1 MKKAL
6 LVVLLTAGFA
16 IAQGYQGAGLQ
27 SVGTVDAGGGK
38 KLAKVDTLSLYDL
51 NYIPMDSL
59 KIADSLGTS
68 GRASLTSSPYM
79 KDTITVT
86 GIVIAD
92 PALIGISAGNTNFYI
107 QSTDSAEWGG
117 MNIFG
122 SSTIA
127 TSIGL
132 PSLDTGYVI
141 KLTGSLTKYSPNS
154 IMGNYELVPTANQTV
169 EVLNIT
175 TRPAPKELKLSDLV
189 KGDLSAGGTM
199 KFYPG
204 TKYKNSYVIIR
215 NLTVK
220 SVSTFTSSVG
230 KAWDIVVQDSYGNL
244 LDVYDASKYF
254 TSRNYTA
261 DSTYVPPAVG
271 TKLDYIR
278 GILTAYAT
286 TGYRITPLY
295 PGDMKVKAYTPSIT
309 ATGFSSRR
317 SSAFPLPTEDV
328 KIRMTAISINPDT
341 SVKVDSAAVY
351 YSVNNGPYVRI
362 KMTPDTS
369 HTFAATIP
377 AQSDG
382 SLVKYFYA
390 AWQDT
395 SRLQSTSPDT
405 SKAAYFYVVRGNG
418 YTIRDVQYT
427 PFTDGASGV
436 IDLKVTIKGI
446 IQADTADF
454 PREVDHRNQ
463 ANKTPVLYMQ
473 DGAAAYSG
481 IMLYG
486 SKGYKLHRGDSVSVT
501 GTVTEYSGM
510 TELTVDTATVMGSG
524 KQTYPPVMVET
535 GDVGGKPSGDLM
547 AEQWE
552 SVLVRFDS
560 VTVTDND
567 PDPSYSITSANGSFR
582 EYIVNDGT
590 GGCRV
595 DDDGSNM
602 FSPDPHDT
610 AFSFQIIP
618 KGALFQSLTGVL
630 RYANGAY
637 KLEPRTNADFGTMT
651 GIKREPTGVPA
662 TFALEQNFPNPFN
675 PSTTLRYSV
684 PKAGIVMLKVYNIL
698 GQEVETLV
706 NQQQGAG
713 TYSVTFDASR
723 LASGVYFY
731 RLSSG
736 SFNSVKKM
744 LLLK

>member
-16 IAQGYQGAGLQ
+16 MAQGYQGAGLQ
-27 SVGTVDAGGGK
+27 SVGAVDAGGGK
-38 KLAKVDTLSLYDL
+38 KLGKVDTLSLYEI
-51 NYIPMDSL
+51 NHIPMDSL
-59 KIADSLGTS
+59 KIADSLGIS
-68 GRASLTSSPYM
+68 GRASLTGSPYM
-79 KDTITVT
+79 NDTITVT

-92 PALIGISAGNTNFYI
+92 PALIGISAGNTSFYI

-122 SSTIA
+122 NSTIA
-127 TSIGL
+127 TSVGI
-132 PSLDTGYVI
+132 SSIDTGYVVR
-141 KLTGSLTKYSPNS
+141 LTGSLTKYSASS
-154 IMGNYELVPTANQTV
+154 IMGNFELVPTANQTI

-175 TRPAPKELKLSDLV
+175 TRPAPAELKLSDLV
-189 KGDLSAGGTM
+189 KGDLSSGGTM

-204 TKYKNSYVIIR
+204 TKYKNSYVVVR

-220 SVSTFTSSVG
+220 TVSTFSSSVG
-230 KAWDIVVQDSYGNL
+230 KAWDIVAQDSYGNL
-244 LDVYDASKYF
+244 IDIYDGSKYF
-254 TSRNYTA
+254 TSRNYAA
-261 DSTYVPPAVG
+261 DTNYVPPAVG
-271 TKLDYIR
+271 SKLDYVR
-278 GILTAYAT
+278 GILNAYAT

-295 PGDMKVKAYTPSIT
+295 KGDIKVKAYTPTIT

-317 SSAFPLPTEDV
+317 SSAFPLPSESV
-328 KIRMTAISINPDT
+328 KIRITAVSINPDT

-351 YSVNNGPYVRI
+351 YSVNNGAYVRM

-369 HTFAATIP
+369 HTFVATLP
-377 AQSDG
+377 AQPDG

-395 SRLQSTSPDT
+395 SASQSTTPDT
-405 SKAAYFYVVRGNG
+405 SKAAYFYYVKANG

-427 PFTDGASGV
+427 PFSDGASGV
-436 IDLKVTIKGI
+436 IDLRVTINGI
-446 IQADTADF
+446 IQADTTDF
-454 PREVDHRNQ
+454 PREVDHRNN
-463 ANKTPVLYMQ
+463 ANKTSVLYMQ
-473 DGAAAYSG
+473 DGAKAYSG

-486 SKGYKLHRGDSVSVT
+486 SKGYKLHRGDSVSVS

-510 TELTVDTATVMGSG
+510 TELTVDTATVIQSG
-524 KQTYPPVMVET
+524 KLTYPPVTVET
-535 GDVGGKPSGDLM
+535 GAVGGKPSGDPV

-552 SVLVRFDS
+552 SVLVKFDS
-560 VTVTDND
+560 VEVTDVD

-618 KGALFQSLTGVL
+618 KGASFQSLTGIL
-630 RYANGAY
+630 RYANSNY
-637 KLEPRTNADFGTMT
+637 KLEPRSNADFGTMT

-662 TFALEQNFPNPFN
+662 TFALDQNFPNPFN

-698 GQEVETLV
+698 GQEIGTLV
-706 NQQQGAG
+706 NQQQTAG

-723 LASGVYFY
+723 LASGVYLY